1 MPTTDKTTLILA
13 LGVRLILAPFT
24 GHPFDLP
31 IWFETGNAVAQLRSP
46 YDLLRPIGYAGIWPI
61 WLGVSSAT
69 AALISPGN
77 QSLYDLLIK
86 LPIIA
91 TDFFIPTLV
100 VRLTNE
106 IRSSSQQDPSM
117 ALRISRSYLL
127 NPFIIVASSV
137 WAMPDNIIAGGI
149 LLALL
154 ETRKIRLASF
164 AFAFST
170 LLKPYPIV
178 LLPPVLRYFRERA
191 LRFTMSF
198 LALAGIG
205 VIVPVI
211 LLRTSFSRL
220 LEVLISQTFRLPN
233 GISPLA
239 ISTNLI
245 SQYPEVFTLQGIESL
260 IEPWPVR
267 YLWIEALVGLTVLL
281 ILMPRPTRTVTLV
294 AWMRIFAVAYYLLFD
309 AVSEQTLIPFAVL
322 CMLDTASIGHLGK
335 RSTYWLLSAIVMAFL
350 SLNVPIWR
358 FLYPIVEITVTGPAW
373 GLFQTWGMIVLRIL
387 FVIVMLRDARM
398 SWKVVKQI

>member
-1 MPTTDKTTLILA
+1 
-13 LGVRLILAPFT
+13 
-24 GHPFDLP
+24 
-31 IWFETGNAVAQLRSP
+31 
-46 YDLLRPIGYAGIWPI
+46 
-61 WLGVSSAT
+61 
-69 AALISPGN
+69 
-77 QSLYDLLIK
+77 
-86 LPIIA
+86 
-91 TDFFIPTLV
+91 
-100 VRLTNE
+100 
-106 IRSSSQQDPSM
+106 
-117 ALRISRSYLL
+117 LRISRSYLL
-127 NPFIIVASSV
+127 NPFIIIASSV

-220 LEVLISQTFRLPN
+220 LEVLVSQTFRLPN

-245 SQYPEVFTLQGIESL
+245 SQYPEVFTIQGIESL

-281 ILMPRPTRTVTLV
+281 ILMPRPTRTVALV

-322 CMLDTASIGHLGK
+322 CMLDAASIGHLGK

-373 GLFQTWGMIVLRIL
+373 GLFQTWGMIILRIL
-387 FVIVMLRDARM
+387 FVMVMLRDARM
-398 SWKVVKQI
+398 SWRVVKQI